1 MVSSVCSWVRLVQ
14 LLAILWSQNRPH
26 SNVVVV
32 KNPRNGGGNFV
43 TDGGS
48 KNGSQG
54 PEKLAL
60 QSDLESDFSS
70 HGARGKSSS
79 NYPDFSDQGDNRSED
94 NIEKMSVSD
103 GETEKPLEKDTRVLR
118 DRSSHKHGHSA
129 HDKRRREQSGSG
141 SNRASKKHR
150 HAPRSQVLPD
160 SESGLDR

>member
-1 MVSSVCSWVRLVQ
+1 M
-14 LLAILWSQNRPH
+14 
-26 SNVVVV
+26 
-32 KNPRNGGGNFV
+32 
-43 TDGGS
+43 GS

-60 QSDLESDFSS
+60 QSDSESDFSS

-79 NYPDFSDQGDNRSED
+79 NYPNFSDEGDDRSED

-103 GETEKPLEKDTRVLR
+103 GETDKRLEKDTCVSRH
-118 DRSSHKHGHSA
+118 RSSHKHGHSA

-150 HAPRSQVLPD
+150 HAPRSQILPD
-160 SESGLDR
+160 